1 MLWVYT
7 PSTLQVMN
15 TIQTLFMSEQTC
27 LSIFMKQ
34 YHGVGIS
41 ILNDKLGA
49 FVHQRVAGQ
58 YAFRKDLWGGMLSA
72 GVQVGMLFEKLDGSK
87 LDPEESS

>member
-1 MLWVYT
+1 MPIY
-7 PSTLQVMN
+7 
-15 TIQTLFMSEQTC
+15 
-27 LSIFMKQ
+27 FMKQ

-49 FVHQRVAGQ
+49 YVHQRVAGQ

-87 LDPEESS
+87 LDPEESRPSFSTRRSQRSWTRFRSWSLLYT

>member
-1 MLWVYT
+1 MLWVHT
-7 PSTLQVMN
+7 PSTLLVMN
-15 TIQTLFMSEQTC
+15 TIQTLFYVGADMP
-27 LSIFMKQ
+27 IYFMKQ

-72 GVQVGMLFEKLDGSK
+72 GVQVGMLF
-87 LDPEESS
+87 